1 MNRRFE
7 KPGYKNTKFFFLAA
21 PSLQNSPH
29 FPIKKA
35 IPSVTESV
43 QQTVQQPTVKSS
55 GGWKRHWAWAKWL
68 VALGMMAFVL
78 WKHRE
83 GVSKLAQQPLHWPSL
98 LAAFC
103 LCSGAIVLTFLR
115 WYLLVWAQGFA
126 FHVRDAL
133 RLGFIGYLFNFV
145 GPGSV
150 GGDVVKAALIAKE
163 QPSRRT
169 TAIATVLLDRIL
181 GLLALFVIG
190 ACAACPQWETI
201 REQSELKGV
210 VWLLAGGSVAG
221 LIGLA
226 LMLIPVV
233 MRLGLWKFFTQLP
246 AVGKPIG
253 ELIEGV
259 RLYQT
264 RPGVLMAALGISLLG
279 HFGII
284 SAFYFSA
291 RSVGGGAFVPSYL
304 SHLFFIPAAEF
315 IGVVLPVPGGI
326 GPLEWAV
333 ERFYHHSGA
342 ADGTGILTCLA
353 YRAVTLAVA
362 LIGAGYYLTARREI
376 AAAMQTHD

>member
-1 MNRRFE
+1 ME
-7 KPGYKNTKFFFLAA
+7 
-21 PSLQNSPH
+21 SDS
-29 FPIKKA
+29 
-35 IPSVTESV
+35 SVTDNV
-43 QQTVQQPTVKSS
+43 QQTTAKPS

-68 VALGMMAFVL
+68 VALGMMAFVV
-78 WKHRE
+78 WNHRV
-83 GVSKLAQQPLHWPSL
+83 GVSKLTLQPLDWPSL
-98 LAAFC
+98 LIAFC
-103 LCSGAIVLTFLR
+103 LCGGAIVLTFLR

-210 VWLLAGGSVAG
+210 VWLLAGGSAAG

-226 LMLIPVV
+226 LMLIPAV
-233 MRLGLWKFFTQLP
+233 MQLGLWKFFTQLP
-246 AVGKPIG
+246 VVGKPIG

-264 RPGVLMAALGISLLG
+264 RPGVLIAALGISLLG

-291 RSVGGGAFVPSYL
+291 RSVSGGEFVPSYL

-315 IGVVLPVPGGI
+315 IGVVLPVPGGM
-326 GPLEWAV
+326 GALEWAV

-353 YRAVTLAVA
+353 YRAVTIAVA

-376 AAAMQTHD
+376 AAAMQTNEANDPVIRV

>member
-1 MNRRFE
+1 MDN
-7 KPGYKNTKFFFLAA
+7 
-21 PSLQNSPH
+21 
-29 FPIKKA
+29 
-35 IPSVTESV
+35 V
-43 QQTVQQPTVKSS
+43 QQTTAKPS

-68 VALGMMAFVL
+68 VALGMMALVV
-78 WKHRE
+78 WNHRA
-83 GVSKLAQQPLHWPSL
+83 GVSKLSQQPLDWPSL
-98 LAAFC
+98 LIAFC
-103 LCSGAIVLTFLR
+103 LCGGAIVLTFLR

-210 VWLLAGGSVAG
+210 VWLLAGGSAAG

-226 LMLIPVV
+226 LMLIPAV
-233 MRLGLWKFFTQLP
+233 MQLGLWKFFTRLP
-246 AVGKPIG
+246 VVGKPIG

-264 RPGVLMAALGISLLG
+264 RPGVLIAALGISLLG

-291 RSVGGGAFVPSYL
+291 RSVSGGEFVPSYL

-315 IGVVLPVPGGI
+315 IGVVLPVPGGM
-326 GPLEWAV
+326 GALEWAV

-353 YRAVTLAVA
+353 YRAVTIAVA

-376 AAAMQTHD
+376 AAAMQTREPSEAVRT